1 MASEDK
7 LFFEV
12 ISASEQAGVL
22 DSLMLVG
29 GWCQKN
35 IPEFLWK
42 SASQI
47 NL

>member
-29 GWCQKN
+29 GWCQKIYRN
-35 IPEFLWK
+35 FYGNPLLK
-42 SASQI
+42 
-47 NL
+47 